1 MNKELIK
8 RYIEY
13 LNDALQHEDDP
24 NEADIL
30 ETKRDALMDI
40 LEGKNAYIAI
50 EMLVYLLDWMDDYY
64 NGNLEAMITHYSG
77 DSSGKY
83 YSKLVSIAARDG
95 VDIQRSTYN

>member
-8 RYIEY
+8 RYVEH
-13 LNDALQHEDDP
+13 LNDALQYEDDP

-50 EMLVYLLDWMDDYY
+50 EMLELTCPDENIVGDFECLGACD
-64 NGNLEAMITHYSG
+64 GFSG
-77 DSSGKY
+77 FCCEDCWRRI
-83 YSKLVSIAARDG
+83 LSI
-95 VDIQRSTYN
+95 